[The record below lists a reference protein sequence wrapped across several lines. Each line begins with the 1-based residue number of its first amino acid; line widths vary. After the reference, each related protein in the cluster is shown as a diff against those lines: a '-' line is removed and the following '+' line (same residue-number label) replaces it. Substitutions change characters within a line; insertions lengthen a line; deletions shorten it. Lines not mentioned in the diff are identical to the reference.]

1 MNQHCFRHIV
11 VMGVSGSGKTTVG
24 EALSPLVGLE
34 YRDGDDMHPQA
45 NIDKMAAGTPLND
58 ADREPWLK
66 QIGQWLADRP
76 EGAMV
81 GCSALKRKYRDL
93 IREYCPGVVFVHVHG
108 DFDVLHERMQ
118 HRPGALYASIA
129 LAVAVRYLGT
139 AGRRRNWPRL

>member
-1 MNQHCFRHIV
+1 MNQHSFRHIV

-66 QIGQWLADRP
+66 QIGQWPVSYTHLTLP
-76 EGAMV
+76 TI
-81 GCSALKRKYRDL
+81 CS
-93 IREYCPGVVFVHVHG
+93 V
-108 DFDVLHERMQ
+108 
-118 HRPGALYASIA
+118 
-129 LAVAVRYLGT
+129 
-139 AGRRRNWPRL
+139 

>member
-1 MNQHCFRHIV
+1 MDQNTFRHIV

-45 NIDKMAAGTPLND
+45 NIDKMAAGIPLND

-81 GCSALKRKYRDL
+81 GCSALKRTYRDL
-93 IREYCPGVVFVHVHG
+93 IREYCPAVVFVHVHG

-118 HRPGALYASIA
+118 HRPG
-129 LAVAVRYLGT
+129 
-139 AGRRRNWPRL
+139 